1 MIVAAYLLL
10 FLLFL
15 ALEGFFT
22 CSEIALVS
30 ADHRELQHQAE
41 QGDRQARWAANLL
54 LLPEKLFATTL
65 LGSNLLLLPEK
76 LFATTLLGSNLAET
90 VNTVLVT
97 ALLIDLYGPSGE
109 TAAMVLLPP
118 IIILCAEILPKSIGR
133 LRPTRTARR
142 VSFAIWLASWIL
154 APITWIFAFLSR
166 QALRLT
172 GTRRA
177 SLVPFVT
184 REELQLVVRAGGAE
198 VDLETEERTIIQR
211 ILHFSQTLVRDAM
224 IPLIEVVAVPET
236 FLVSQALD
244 EFRRSRFSRLP
255 VYRRRIDNIIGVL
268 DSFDLLGEQQ
278 VHNSIEKFIHP
289 VRYIPET
296 KRADHLLLEM
306 QQQGIHLAVV
316 VDEYGGAVGIV
327 TLEDLLEE
335 VVGEIADEFD
345 REVNHYT
352 KLREGVYLVNAR
364 MEIEALNEVLQ
375 LNLPA
380 GSYTTLGGFLIH
392 LAGDLPRI
400 GEHIRY
406 RHLLFIIRHADLR
419 AIKEVEIHVEPS
431 DAG

>member
-10 FLLFL
+10 FLLLL

-30 ADHRELQHQAE
+30 ANHRELQHQAE
-41 QGDRQARWAANLL
+41 NGDRRAQWATKLL
-54 LLPEKLFATTL
+54 LF
-65 LGSNLLLLPEK
+65 PEK

-90 VNTVLVT
+90 VNTVLIS

-109 TAAMVLLPP
+109 VAAMVLLPP
-118 IIILCAEILPKSIGR
+118 VIILFAEILPKSIGR
-133 LRPTRTARR
+133 LRPTRAATR
-142 VSFAIWLASWIL
+142 VSFLVWLASWLL

-172 GTRRA
+172 GSRGT

-184 REELQLVVRAGGAE
+184 REELQLVVKAGGAE
-198 VDLETEERTIIQR
+198 VDLETEERMIIQR

-236 FLVSQALD
+236 YLVSQALA
-244 EFRRSRFSRLP
+244 EFRRSHFSRLP

-268 DSFDLLGEQQ
+268 HSFDLLAEQQ
-278 VHNSIEKFIHP
+278 SSQTIEKFIHP

-306 QQQGIHLAVV
+306 QQQGLHLAVV

-335 VVGEIADEFD
+335 VVGEISDEFD
-345 REVNHYT
+345 REINQFRQV
-352 KLREGVYLVNAR
+352 REGVYLVNAR
-364 MEIEALNEVLQ
+364 MEIEALNENLH
-375 LNLPA
+375 LNLPS
-380 GSYTTLGGFLIH
+380 GSYTTLGGFLIKQV
-392 LAGDLPRI
+392 GDIPRV

-406 RHLLFIIRHADLR
+406 RNLLFIIRHADLR
-419 AIKEVEIHVEPS
+419 TIREVEIHVEG
-431 DAG
+431 ALAAN

>member
-1 MIVAAYLLL
+1 MIFVAYVLL
-10 FLLFL
+10 FLIFL
-15 ALEGFFT
+15 ILEGFFT

-30 ADHRELQHQAE
+30 ADHRELQHLADN
-41 QGDRQARWAANLL
+41 GDRRAHWAARLL
-54 LLPEKLFATTL
+54 LF
-65 LGSNLLLLPEK
+65 PEK

-90 VNTVLVT
+90 VNTVLIS
-97 ALLIDLYGPSGE
+97 ALLIDLYGPKGE
-109 TAAMVLLPP
+109 AAAMVLLPP
-118 IIILCAEILPKSIGR
+118 IIILFAEILPKSIGR

-142 VSFAIWLASWIL
+142 VSFVVWLASWIL
-154 APITWIFAFLSR
+154 APVTWIFALLSR
-166 QALRLT
+166 LALRLT
-172 GTRRA
+172 GSRGT

-198 VDLETEERTIIQR
+198 VDLETEERMIIQR

-236 FLVSQALD
+236 YLVSQALD

-268 DSFDLLGEQQ
+268 HSFDLLGEPQ
-278 VHNSIEKFIHP
+278 VSQSIEKFIHP

-335 VVGEIADEFD
+335 VVGEISDEFD
-345 REVNHYT
+345 REVNQY
-352 KLREGVYLVNAR
+352 KQLREGVYLVNAR
-364 MEIEALNEVLQ
+364 MEIEALNEILH
-375 LNLPA
+375 LNLPT
-380 GSYTTLGGFLIH
+380 GSYTTLGGFLIKQV
-392 LAGDLPRI
+392 GDIPRV
-400 GEHIRY
+400 GEHIRF
-406 RHLLFIIRHADLR
+406 RNLLFIIRHADLR
-419 AIKEVEIHVEPS
+419 AIKEVEVHVDHTGS
-431 DAG
+431 DD

>member
-1 MIVAAYLLL
+1 MIFAAYLLL
-10 FLLFL
+10 FLLLL

-30 ADHRELQHQAE
+30 ADHRELQHEADS
-41 QGDRQARWAANLL
+41 GDRRAQWAAKLL
-54 LLPEKLFATTL
+54 LF
-65 LGSNLLLLPEK
+65 PEK

-90 VNTVLVT
+90 VNTVLVS
-97 ALLIDLYGPSGE
+97 ALLIDLYGPTGE
-109 TAAMVLLPP
+109 VAAMILLPP
-118 IIILCAEILPKSIGR
+118 IIILFAEILPKSIGR
-133 LRPTRTARR
+133 LRPTWTARR
-142 VSFAIWLASWIL
+142 VSVAIWLASWVL

-172 GTRRA
+172 GSRGS

-184 REELQLVVRAGGAE
+184 REELQLVVKAGGAD
-198 VDLETEERTIIQR
+198 VDLETEERMIIQR

-236 FLVSQALD
+236 YLVSQALA
-244 EFRRSRFSRLP
+244 EFRRSHFSRLP

-268 DSFDLLGEQQ
+268 HSFDLLGEEHTDQT
-278 VHNSIEKFIHP
+278 IERFIHP

-345 REVNHYT
+345 REVNQYQE
-352 KLREGVYLVNAR
+352 LRPGVYLVNAR
-364 MEIEALNEVLQ
+364 MEVEALNESLQ
-375 LNLPA
+375 LNLPP
-380 GSYTTLGGFLIH
+380 GNYTTLGGFLMQQV
-392 LAGDLPRI
+392 GDIPRI

-406 RHLLFIIRHADLR
+406 RQLLFIIRHADLR
-419 AIKEVEIHVEPS
+419 AIKEVEIHVDHTGAES
-431 DAG
+431 